1 MATELD
7 GEELESISSQVEVLR
22 KHLEVGWRSQ
32 TQCRSEKGKKN
43 RKIKQ
48 NSSVL
53 GSCFVHDFPARS
65 VNIFPRRTYCH
76 S

>member
-32 TQCRSEKGKKN
+32 TQCRSEKGKK
-43 RKIKQ
+43 KQ
-48 NSSVL
+48 ENKTEQL
-53 GSCFVHDFPARS
+53 C
-65 VNIFPRRTYCH
+65 PRIMFC